1 MNQMTNQTTRR
12 PAHESGY
19 ELCFDSL
26 FQLGR
31 GYRFPCDD
39 QGAVDLNTLGEKR
52 RVNYLFA
59 RAVVGRD
66 LARPEVRRC
75 CAA

>member
-1 MNQMTNQTTRR
+1 MNQTTRQAALE
-12 PAHESGY
+12 PAY

-26 FQLGR
+26 FHLGR
-31 GYRFPCDD
+31 GYRFPCDVR
-39 QGAVDLNTLGEKR
+39 GAVDLNTLGEKR

-66 LARPEVRRC
+66 FARPEVRRC
-75 CAA
+75 CVA